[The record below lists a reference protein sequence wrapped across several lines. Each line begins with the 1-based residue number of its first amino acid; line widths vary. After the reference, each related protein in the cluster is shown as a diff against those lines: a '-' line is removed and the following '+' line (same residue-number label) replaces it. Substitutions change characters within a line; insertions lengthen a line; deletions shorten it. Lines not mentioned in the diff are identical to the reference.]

1 MDRMPLVSVQS
12 ISYNYNSEVVLE
24 NVSFN
29 VEEGDFLGIIG
40 PNGAGKTTLFKCIL
54 GLLNTY
60 SGRITV
66 LNEDIKKNK
75 KIFTKIGYIPQKKSI
90 DQKFPLTVEE
100 LVSLSLT
107 RKTSMNVVYEIL
119 KQVGL
124 YNMKNKLIGQLS
136 GGQQQRV
143 LIAKALVNNP
153 ILLMLDEPTNELDQK
168 SQNDFY
174 FLLKELN
181 EKNKITIMWTSHDM
195 NAVNK
200 YANKVS
206 CINKRM
212 FFHGDKE
219 EFFSN
224 EDHLKN
230 YSESP
235 MQIHM
240 HTHDV

>member
-1 MDRMPLVSVQS
+1 MALVSVQS
-12 ISYNYNSEVVLE
+12 VSYKYNSESVLE

-40 PNGAGKTTLFKCIL
+40 PNGAGKTTLFHCML

-60 SGRITV
+60 SGRITI
-66 LNEDIKKNK
+66 LNQDIKKNK
-75 KIFTKIGYIPQKKSI
+75 KIFKKIGYIPQKKSI
-90 DQKFPLTVEE
+90 DQKFPLTVQE

-107 RKTSMNVVYEIL
+107 RETPKNVVFEIL

-124 YNMKNKLIGQLS
+124 YNMKNKTIGQLS

-153 ILLMLDEPTNELDQK
+153 IILMLDEPTNELDQK
-168 SQNDFY
+168 SQHDFY

-181 EKNKITIMWTSHDM
+181 EKNKITIIWTSHDM
-195 NAVNK
+195 DAVNK

-212 FFHGDKE
+212 FFHGDKS

-224 EDHLKN
+224 EDHLRN
-230 YSESP
+230 YSEST

-240 HTHDV
+240 HEHDI

>member
-1 MDRMPLVSVQS
+1 MSLVSVQS
-12 ISYNYNSEVVLE
+12 ISYNYNSEVVLK
-24 NVSFN
+24 NVSLN

-40 PNGAGKTTLFKCIL
+40 PNGAGKTTLFQCIL

-66 LNEDIKKNK
+66 LNEDVKKNK

-107 RKTSMNVVYEIL
+107 RKTSMNIVYEIL

-153 ILLMLDEPTNELDQK
+153 IILMLDEPTNELDQK
-168 SQNDFY
+168 SQDDFY

-181 EKNKITIMWTSHDM
+181 EKNKITIMWTSHDL

-206 CINKRM
+206 CINKKM

-240 HTHDV
+240 HTHDI

>member
-1 MDRMPLVSVQS
+1 MPLVSVQS
-12 ISYNYNSEVVLE
+12 VSYKYNSESVLE

-29 VEEGDFLGIIG
+29 IEEGDFLGIIG
-40 PNGAGKTTLFKCIL
+40 PNGAGKTTLFHCML
-54 GLLNTY
+54 GLLNSY
-60 SGRITV
+60 SGRITI
-66 LNEDIKKNK
+66 LNQDIKKNK
-75 KIFTKIGYIPQKKSI
+75 KIFKKIGYIPQKKSI
-90 DQKFPLTVEE
+90 DQKFPLTVQE

-107 RKTSMNVVYEIL
+107 RETPKNVVFEIL

-124 YNMKNKLIGQLS
+124 YNMKNKTIGQLS

-153 ILLMLDEPTNELDQK
+153 TILMLDEPTNELDQK
-168 SQNDFY
+168 SQHDFY

-181 EKNKITIMWTSHDM
+181 EKNKITIIWTSHDM
-195 NAVNK
+195 DAVNK

-212 FFHGDKE
+212 FFHGDKS

-224 EDHLKN
+224 EDHLRN
-230 YSESP
+230 YSEST

-240 HTHDV
+240 HEHDI

>member
-1 MDRMPLVSVQS
+1 MPLVSVQS
-12 ISYNYNSEVVLE
+12 VSYKYNSESVLE

-29 VEEGDFLGIIG
+29 IEEGDFLGIIG
-40 PNGAGKTTLFKCIL
+40 PNGAGKTTLFHCML
-54 GLLNTY
+54 GLLNAY
-60 SGRITV
+60 SGRITI
-66 LNEDIKKNK
+66 LNQDIKKNK
-75 KIFTKIGYIPQKKSI
+75 KIFKKIGYIPQKKSI
-90 DQKFPLTVEE
+90 DQKFPLTVQE

-107 RKTSMNVVYEIL
+107 RETPKNVVFKIL

-124 YNMKNKLIGQLS
+124 YNMKNKTIGQLS

-153 ILLMLDEPTNELDQK
+153 TILMLDEPTNELDQK
-168 SQNDFY
+168 SQHDFY

-181 EKNKITIMWTSHDM
+181 EKNKITIIWTSHDM
-195 NAVNK
+195 DAVNK

-212 FFHGDKE
+212 FFHGDKS
-219 EFFSN
+219 EFFST
-224 EDHLKN
+224 EDHLRN
-230 YSESP
+230 YSEST

-240 HTHDV
+240 HEHDI

>member
-1 MDRMPLVSVQS
+1 MPLVSVQS

-40 PNGAGKTTLFKCIL
+40 PNGAGKTTLFQCIL

-66 LNEDIKKNK
+66 LNENVKKNK
-75 KIFTKIGYIPQKKSI
+75 KILTKIGYIPQKKSI

-153 ILLMLDEPTNELDQK
+153 IILMLDEPTNELDQK
-168 SQNDFY
+168 SQDDFY

-181 EKNKITIMWTSHDM
+181 EKNKITIMWTSHDL

-206 CINKRM
+206 CINKKM

-240 HTHDV
+240 HTHDI

>member
-1 MDRMPLVSVQS
+1 MPLVSVQS
-12 ISYNYNSEVVLE
+12 VSYKYNSESVLE

-40 PNGAGKTTLFKCIL
+40 PNGAGKTTLFHCML
-54 GLLNTY
+54 GLLNSY
-60 SGRITV
+60 SGRITI
-66 LNEDIKKNK
+66 LNQDIKKNK
-75 KIFTKIGYIPQKKSI
+75 KIFKKIGYIPQKKSI
-90 DQKFPLTVEE
+90 DQKFPLTVQE

-107 RKTSMNVVYEIL
+107 RETPKNVVFKIL

-124 YNMKNKLIGQLS
+124 YNMKNKTIGQLS

-153 ILLMLDEPTNELDQK
+153 IILMLDEPTNELDQK
-168 SQNDFY
+168 SQHDFY

-181 EKNKITIMWTSHDM
+181 EKNKITIIWTSHDM
-195 NAVNK
+195 DAVNK

-212 FFHGDKE
+212 FFHGDKS
-219 EFFSN
+219 EFFST
-224 EDHLKN
+224 EDHLRN
-230 YSESP
+230 YSEST

-240 HTHDV
+240 HEHDI

>member
-1 MDRMPLVSVQS
+1 MPLVSVQS
-12 ISYNYNSEVVLE
+12 VSYNYNSESVLE
-24 NVSFN
+24 NVSFD

-40 PNGAGKTTLFKCIL
+40 PNGAGKTTLFHCML
-54 GLLNTY
+54 GLLNSY
-60 SGRITV
+60 SGKITI
-66 LNEDIKKNK
+66 LNQDIKKYK
-75 KIFTKIGYIPQKKSI
+75 KIFRKIGYIPQKKSI
-90 DQKFPLTVEE
+90 DQKFPLTVKE
-100 LVSLSLT
+100 LVSLSLP
-107 RKTSMNVVYEIL
+107 RNTSKNIVLEIL

-124 YNMKNKLIGQLS
+124 YKLKNKTIGQLS

-153 ILLMLDEPTNELDQK
+153 IILMLDEPTNELDHK

-174 FLLKELN
+174 SLLKELN
-181 EKNKITIMWTSHDM
+181 EKNKITIIWSSHDM
-195 NAVNK
+195 DAVNK

-212 FFHGDKE
+212 FFHGDKG
-219 EFFSN
+219 EFFTS

-230 YSESP
+230 YSEST

-240 HTHDV
+240 HSHDM

>member
-1 MDRMPLVSVQS
+1 MPLVSVQS
-12 ISYNYNSEVVLE
+12 VSYKYNSESVLE

-40 PNGAGKTTLFKCIL
+40 PNGAGKTTLFHCML
-54 GLLNTY
+54 GLLNSY
-60 SGRITV
+60 SGRITI
-66 LNEDIKKNK
+66 LNQDIKKNK
-75 KIFTKIGYIPQKKSI
+75 KIFKKIGYIPQKKSI
-90 DQKFPLTVEE
+90 DQKFPLTVQE

-107 RKTSMNVVYEIL
+107 RETPKNVVFEIL

-124 YNMKNKLIGQLS
+124 YNMKNKTIGQLS

-153 ILLMLDEPTNELDQK
+153 TILMLDEPTNELDQK
-168 SQNDFY
+168 SQHDFY

-181 EKNKITIMWTSHDM
+181 EKNKITIIWTSHDM
-195 NAVNK
+195 DAVNK

-212 FFHGDKE
+212 FFHGDKS
-219 EFFSN
+219 EFFST
-224 EDHLKN
+224 EDHLRN
-230 YSESP
+230 YSEST

-240 HTHDV
+240 HEHDI

>member
-1 MDRMPLVSVQS
+1 MSLVSVQS
-12 ISYNYNSEVVLE
+12 ISYNYNSEVVLK
-24 NVSFN
+24 NVSLN

-40 PNGAGKTTLFKCIL
+40 PNGAGKTTLFQCIL

-66 LNEDIKKNK
+66 LNEDVKKNK

-107 RKTSMNVVYEIL
+107 RKTSMNLVYEIL

-153 ILLMLDEPTNELDQK
+153 IILMLDEPTNELDQK

-174 FLLKELN
+174 SLLKELN
-181 EKNKITIMWTSHDM
+181 TKNKITIIWTSHDM

-224 EDHLKN
+224 ENHLKK
-230 YSESP
+230 YSESS

-240 HTHDV
+240 HTHVT

>member
-1 MDRMPLVSVQS
+1 MPLVSVQS
-12 ISYNYNSEVVLE
+12 LSYNYNSEMVLE

-40 PNGAGKTTLFKCIL
+40 PNGAGKTTLFQCIL

-60 SGRITV
+60 SGRITI
-66 LNEDIKKNK
+66 LNEDVKKNK

-90 DQKFPLTVEE
+90 DEKFPLTVEE

-107 RKTSMNVVYEIL
+107 RKTSMNIVYEIL

-143 LIAKALVNNP
+143 LIAKALVNKP
-153 ILLMLDEPTNELDQK
+153 IILMLDEPTNELDQK
-168 SQNDFY
+168 SQDDFY

-181 EKNKITIMWTSHDM
+181 EKNKITIIWTSHDM

-200 YANKVS
+200 YASKVS

-240 HTHDV
+240 HAHDI

>member
-1 MDRMPLVSVQS
+1 MSLVSVQS

-40 PNGAGKTTLFKCIL
+40 PNGAGKTTLFQCIL

-66 LNEDIKKNK
+66 LNEDVKKNK

-107 RKTSMNVVYEIL
+107 RKASMNIVYEIL

-153 ILLMLDEPTNELDQK
+153 IILMLDEPTNELDQK
-168 SQNDFY
+168 SQDDFY

-181 EKNKITIMWTSHDM
+181 EKNKITIMWTSHDL

-206 CINKRM
+206 CINKKM

-240 HTHDV
+240 HTHDI

>member
-1 MDRMPLVSVQS
+1 MPLVSVQS
-12 ISYNYNSEVVLE
+12 ISYRYNSEVVLE

-40 PNGAGKTTLFKCIL
+40 PNGAGKTTLFQCIL

-66 LNEDIKKNK
+66 LNEDVKKNK

-153 ILLMLDEPTNELDQK
+153 IILMLDEPTNELDQK
-168 SQNDFY
+168 SQDDFY

-181 EKNKITIMWTSHDM
+181 EKNKITIMWTSHDL

-206 CINKRM
+206 CINKKM

-240 HTHDV
+240 HTHDI

>member
-1 MDRMPLVSVQS
+1 MPLVSVQS
-12 ISYNYNSEVVLE
+12 VSYKYNSESVLE

-29 VEEGDFLGIIG
+29 IEEGDFLGIIG
-40 PNGAGKTTLFKCIL
+40 PNGAGKTTLFHCML
-54 GLLNTY
+54 GLLNSY
-60 SGRITV
+60 SGRITI
-66 LNEDIKKNK
+66 LNQDIKKNK
-75 KIFTKIGYIPQKKSI
+75 KIFKKIGYIPQKKSI
-90 DQKFPLTVEE
+90 DQKFPLTVQE

-107 RKTSMNVVYEIL
+107 RETPKNVVFEIL

-124 YNMKNKLIGQLS
+124 YNMKNKTIGQLS

-153 ILLMLDEPTNELDQK
+153 TILMLDEPTNELDQK
-168 SQNDFY
+168 SQHDFY

-181 EKNKITIMWTSHDM
+181 EKNKITIIWTSHDM
-195 NAVNK
+195 DAVNK

-212 FFHGDKE
+212 FFHGDKS

-224 EDHLKN
+224 EDHLRN
-230 YSESP
+230 YSEST

-240 HTHDV
+240 HEHDV

>member
-1 MDRMPLVSVQS
+1 MSLVSVQS
-12 ISYNYNSEVVLE
+12 ISYNYNSEVVLK
-24 NVSFN
+24 NVSLN

-40 PNGAGKTTLFKCIL
+40 PNGAGKTTLFQCIL

-66 LNEDIKKNK
+66 LNEDVKKNK

-107 RKTSMNVVYEIL
+107 RKTSMNLVYEIL

-143 LIAKALVNNP
+143 LIAKALVDKP
-153 ILLMLDEPTNELDQK
+153 IILMLDEPTNELDQK
-168 SQNDFY
+168 SQDDFY

-181 EKNKITIMWTSHDM
+181 EKNKITIMWTSHDL

-206 CINKRM
+206 CINKKM

-240 HTHDV
+240 HTHDI

>member
-1 MDRMPLVSVQS
+1 MPLVSVQS
-12 ISYNYNSEVVLE
+12 VSYKYNSESVLE

-40 PNGAGKTTLFKCIL
+40 PNGAGKTTLFQCML

-60 SGRITV
+60 SGRITI
-66 LNEDIKKNK
+66 LNQDIKKNK

-90 DQKFPLTVEE
+90 DQKFPLTVQE

-107 RKTSMNVVYEIL
+107 RDTPKNVVFEIL

-124 YNMKNKLIGQLS
+124 YNMKNKTIGQLS

-143 LIAKALVNNP
+143 LIAKALVNKP
-153 ILLMLDEPTNELDQK
+153 IILMLDEPTNELDQK
-168 SQNDFY
+168 SQHDFY

-181 EKNKITIMWTSHDM
+181 EKKKITIIWTSHDM
-195 NAVNK
+195 DAVNK

-206 CINKRM
+206 CINKKM
-212 FFHGDKE
+212 FFHGDKS
-219 EFFSN
+219 EFFST
-224 EDHLKN
+224 EDHLRN
-230 YSESP
+230 YSEST

-240 HTHDV
+240 HEHDI

>member
-1 MDRMPLVSVQS
+1 MPLVSVQS
-12 ISYNYNSEVVLE
+12 VSYKYNSESVLE

-29 VEEGDFLGIIG
+29 IEEGDFLGIIG
-40 PNGAGKTTLFKCIL
+40 PNGAGKTTLFHCML
-54 GLLNTY
+54 GLLNSY
-60 SGRITV
+60 SGRITI
-66 LNEDIKKNK
+66 LNQDIKKNK
-75 KIFTKIGYIPQKKSI
+75 KIFKKIGYIPQKKSI
-90 DQKFPLTVEE
+90 DQKFPLTVQE

-107 RKTSMNVVYEIL
+107 RETPKNVVFEIL

-124 YNMKNKLIGQLS
+124 YNMKNKTIGQLS

-153 ILLMLDEPTNELDQK
+153 TILMLDEPTNELDQK
-168 SQNDFY
+168 SQHDFY

-181 EKNKITIMWTSHDM
+181 EKNKITIIWTSHDM
-195 NAVNK
+195 DAVNK

-212 FFHGDKE
+212 FFHGDKS
-219 EFFSN
+219 EFFST
-224 EDHLKN
+224 EDHLRN
-230 YSESP
+230 YSEST

-240 HTHDV
+240 HEHDI

>member
-1 MDRMPLVSVQS
+1 MPLVSVQS
-12 ISYNYNSEVVLE
+12 ISYSYNSEVVLE

-40 PNGAGKTTLFKCIL
+40 PNGAGKTTLFQCIL

-60 SGRITV
+60 SGRITI

-90 DQKFPLTVEE
+90 DRNFPLTVEE
-100 LVSLSLT
+100 LVSLSLP
-107 RKTSMNVVYEIL
+107 RKASANVVYEIL

-124 YNMKNKLIGQLS
+124 HDMKNKLIGQLS

-153 ILLMLDEPTNELDQK
+153 LILMLDEPTNELDQK

-195 NAVNK
+195 NAVDK

-212 FFHGDKE
+212 FFHGNKE

-224 EDHLKN
+224 EHHLKN
-230 YSESP
+230 YSESS

-240 HTHDV
+240 HTHAI

>member
-1 MDRMPLVSVQS
+1 
-12 ISYNYNSEVVLE
+12 VVLE

-40 PNGAGKTTLFKCIL
+40 PNGAGKTTLFQCIL

-66 LNEDIKKNK
+66 LNENVKKNK
-75 KIFTKIGYIPQKKSI
+75 KILTKIGYIPQKKSI

-107 RKTSMNVVYEIL
+107 RKTSMNLVYEIL

-153 ILLMLDEPTNELDQK
+153 IILMLDEPTNELDQK
-168 SQNDFY
+168 SQDDFY

-181 EKNKITIMWTSHDM
+181 EKNKITIMWTSHDL

-206 CINKRM
+206 CINKKM

-240 HTHDV
+240 HTHDI

>member
-1 MDRMPLVSVQS
+1 MQLVSVQS
-12 ISYNYNSEVVLE
+12 LSYNYDSEVVLE

-29 VEEGDFLGIIG
+29 VEKGDFLGIIG
-40 PNGAGKTTLFKCIL
+40 PNGAGKTTLFQCIL
-54 GLLNTY
+54 GLITTY
-60 SGRITV
+60 SGKITI
-66 LNEDIKKNK
+66 LDENIKRNK
-75 KIFTKIGYIPQKKSI
+75 KILTKIGYIPQKKAI
-90 DQKFPLTVEE
+90 DPKFPLTIEE
-100 LVSLSLT
+100 LVSLSLP
-107 RKTSMNVVYEIL
+107 RKTSKNIVYKIL
-119 KQVGL
+119 RQVRM
-124 YNMKNKLIGQLS
+124 YDIKDKLIGQLS

-143 LIAKALVNNP
+143 LIAKALVNDP

-168 SQNDFY
+168 SQDDFY

-181 EKNKITIMWTSHDM
+181 EKNNITIIWTSHDM

-219 EFFSN
+219 SFFSN
-224 EDHLKN
+224 EEHLKN
-230 YSESP
+230 YSESS

-240 HTHDV
+240 HTHNS

>member
-1 MDRMPLVSVQS
+1 MALVSVQS
-12 ISYNYNSEVVLE
+12 VSYKYNSESVLE

-40 PNGAGKTTLFKCIL
+40 PNGAGKTTLFHCML

-60 SGRITV
+60 SGRITI
-66 LNEDIKKNK
+66 LNQDIKKNK

-90 DQKFPLTVEE
+90 DQKFPLTVQE

-107 RKTSMNVVYEIL
+107 RETPKNVVFEIL

-124 YNMKNKLIGQLS
+124 YNMKNKTIGQLS

-153 ILLMLDEPTNELDQK
+153 TILMLDEPTNELDQK
-168 SQNDFY
+168 SQHDFY

-181 EKNKITIMWTSHDM
+181 EKNKITIIWTSHDM
-195 NAVNK
+195 DAVNK

-212 FFHGDKE
+212 FFHGDKS

-224 EDHLKN
+224 EDHLRN
-230 YSESP
+230 YSEST

-240 HTHDV
+240 HEHDI

>member
-1 MDRMPLVSVQS
+1 MPLVSVQS
-12 ISYNYNSEVVLE
+12 VSYNYNSESVLQ
-24 NVSFN
+24 NVSFD

-40 PNGAGKTTLFKCIL
+40 PNGAGKTTLFHCML
-54 GLLNTY
+54 GLLNSY
-60 SGRITV
+60 SGKITI
-66 LNEDIKKNK
+66 LNQDIKKYK
-75 KIFTKIGYIPQKKSI
+75 KIYRKIGYIPQKKSI
-90 DQKFPLTVEE
+90 DQKFPLTVKE
-100 LVSLSLT
+100 LVSLSLP
-107 RKTSMNVVYEIL
+107 RNTSKNIVLEIL

-124 YNMKNKLIGQLS
+124 YKLKNKTIGQLS

-153 ILLMLDEPTNELDQK
+153 IILMLDEPTNELDHK

-174 FLLKELN
+174 SLLKELN
-181 EKNKITIMWTSHDM
+181 EKNKITIIWSSHDM
-195 NAVNK
+195 DAVNK

-212 FFHGDKE
+212 FFHGDKG
-219 EFFSN
+219 EFFSS

-230 YSESP
+230 YSEST

-240 HTHDV
+240 HSHDM

>member
-1 MDRMPLVSVQS
+1 MPLVSVQS
-12 ISYNYNSEVVLE
+12 VSYNYNSESVLE
-24 NVSFN
+24 NVSFD

-40 PNGAGKTTLFKCIL
+40 PNGAGKTTLFHCML
-54 GLLNTY
+54 GLLNSY
-60 SGRITV
+60 SGKITI
-66 LNEDIKKNK
+66 LNQDIKKYK
-75 KIFTKIGYIPQKKSI
+75 KIFKKIGYIPQKKSI

-100 LVSLSLT
+100 LVSLSLP
-107 RKTSMNVVYEIL
+107 RNTSMNIVLEIL

-124 YNMKNKLIGQLS
+124 YKLKNKTIGQLS

-153 ILLMLDEPTNELDQK
+153 IILMLDEPTNELDHK

-174 FLLKELN
+174 SLLKELN
-181 EKNKITIMWTSHDM
+181 EKNKITIIWSSHDM
-195 NAVNK
+195 DAVNK

-212 FFHGDKE
+212 FFHGDKG
-219 EFFSN
+219 EFFTS

-230 YSESP
+230 YSEST

-240 HTHDV
+240 HSHDM

>member
-1 MDRMPLVSVQS
+1 MPLVSVQS
-12 ISYNYNSEVVLE
+12 VSYKYNSESVLE

-29 VEEGDFLGIIG
+29 IEEGDFLGIIG
-40 PNGAGKTTLFKCIL
+40 PNGAGKTTLFHCML
-54 GLLNTY
+54 GLLNSY
-60 SGRITV
+60 SGRITI
-66 LNEDIKKNK
+66 LNQDIKKNK
-75 KIFTKIGYIPQKKSI
+75 KIFKKIGYIPQKKSI
-90 DQKFPLTVEE
+90 DQKFPLTVQE

-107 RKTSMNVVYEIL
+107 RETPKNVVFEIL

-124 YNMKNKLIGQLS
+124 YNMKNKTIGQLS

-153 ILLMLDEPTNELDQK
+153 TILMLDEPTNELDQK
-168 SQNDFY
+168 SQHDFY

-181 EKNKITIMWTSHDM
+181 EKNKITIIWTSHDM
-195 NAVNK
+195 DAVNK

-212 FFHGDKE
+212 FFHGDKS
-219 EFFSN
+219 EFFST
-224 EDHLKN
+224 EDHLRN
-230 YSESP
+230 YSEST

-240 HTHDV
+240 HEHDV

>member
-1 MDRMPLVSVQS
+1 MPLVSVQS
-12 ISYNYNSEVVLE
+12 VSYNYNSESVLE
-24 NVSFN
+24 NVSFD

-40 PNGAGKTTLFKCIL
+40 PNGAGKTTLFHCML
-54 GLLNTY
+54 GLLNSY
-60 SGRITV
+60 SGKITI
-66 LNEDIKKNK
+66 LNQDIKKNK

-90 DQKFPLTVEE
+90 DQKFPLTVKE
-100 LVSLSLT
+100 LVSLSLP
-107 RKTSMNVVYEIL
+107 RNTSKNIVLEIL

-124 YNMKNKLIGQLS
+124 YKLKNKTIGQLS

-153 ILLMLDEPTNELDQK
+153 IILMLDEPTNELDHK

-174 FLLKELN
+174 YLLKELN
-181 EKNKITIMWTSHDM
+181 EKNKITIIWSSHDM
-195 NAVNK
+195 DAVNK

-212 FFHGDKE
+212 FFHGDKG
-219 EFFSN
+219 EFFSS

-230 YSESP
+230 YSEST

-240 HTHDV
+240 HSHDM

>member
-1 MDRMPLVSVQS
+1 MRLWTDNLVKYYGRRKVVDHVS
-12 ISYNYNSEVVLE
+12 IEVSQGEIVGL
-24 NVSFN
+24 
-29 VEEGDFLGIIG
+29 LG
-40 PNGAGKTTLFKCIL
+40 PNGAGKTTLFHCML

-60 SGRITV
+60 SGRILI
-66 LNEDIKKNK
+66 LNQDVKKSK
-75 KIFTKIGYIPQKKSI
+75 KIFKTIGYIPQNKSI
-90 DQKFPLTVEE
+90 DPKFPLTVQE

-107 RKTSMNVVYEIL
+107 RKTSKNVVFEIL

-124 YNMKNKLIGQLS
+124 YNMKNKIIGQLS

-153 ILLMLDEPTNELDQK
+153 TILMLDEPTNELDQK

-181 EKNKITIMWTSHDM
+181 EKNKITIIWTSHDM
-195 NAVNK
+195 DAVNK

-212 FFHGDKE
+212 FFHGDKS
-219 EFFSN
+219 EFFSSEN
-224 EDHLKN
+224 HLKN
-230 YSESP
+230 YSEST

-240 HTHDV
+240 HEHNI

>member
-1 MDRMPLVSVQS
+1 MALVSVQS
-12 ISYNYNSEVVLE
+12 VSYNYNSESVLE
-24 NVSFN
+24 NVSFD

-40 PNGAGKTTLFKCIL
+40 PNGAGKTTLFHCML
-54 GLLNTY
+54 GLLNSY
-60 SGRITV
+60 SGKIII
-66 LNEDIKKNK
+66 LNQDIKKYK
-75 KIFTKIGYIPQKKSI
+75 KIFRKIGYIPQKKSI
-90 DQKFPLTVEE
+90 DQKFPLTVKE
-100 LVSLSLT
+100 LVSLSLP
-107 RKTSMNVVYEIL
+107 RNTSKNIVLEIL

-124 YNMKNKLIGQLS
+124 YKLKNKTIGQLS

-153 ILLMLDEPTNELDQK
+153 IILMLDEPTNELDHK

-174 FLLKELN
+174 SLLKELN
-181 EKNKITIMWTSHDM
+181 EKNKITIIWSSHDM
-195 NAVNK
+195 DAVNK

-212 FFHGDKE
+212 FFHGDKR
-219 EFFSN
+219 EFFSS

-230 YSESP
+230 YSESK

-240 HTHDV
+240 HSHDM

>member
-1 MDRMPLVSVQS
+1 MPLVSVQS
-12 ISYNYNSEVVLE
+12 VSYNYNSESVLE
-24 NVSFN
+24 NVSFD

-40 PNGAGKTTLFKCIL
+40 PNGAGKTTLFHCIL
-54 GLLNTY
+54 GLLNSY
-60 SGRITV
+60 SGKITI
-66 LNEDIKKNK
+66 LNQDIKKYK
-75 KIFTKIGYIPQKKSI
+75 KIYRKIGYIPQKKSI
-90 DQKFPLTVEE
+90 DQKFPLTVKE
-100 LVSLSLT
+100 LVSLSLP
-107 RKTSMNVVYEIL
+107 RNTSKNIVLEIL

-124 YNMKNKLIGQLS
+124 YKLKNKTIGQLS

-153 ILLMLDEPTNELDQK
+153 IILMLDEPTNELDHK

-181 EKNKITIMWTSHDM
+181 EKNNITIIWTSHDM
-195 NAVNK
+195 DAVNK

-212 FFHGDKE
+212 FFHGDKG
-219 EFFSN
+219 EFFSS
-224 EDHLKN
+224 EEHIKN
-230 YSESP
+230 YSEST

-240 HTHDV
+240 HTHDM

>member
-1 MDRMPLVSVQS
+1 MSLVSVQS

-40 PNGAGKTTLFKCIL
+40 PNGAGKTTLFQCIL

-66 LNEDIKKNK
+66 LNEDVKKNK

-143 LIAKALVNNP
+143 LIAKALVNKP
-153 ILLMLDEPTNELDQK
+153 IILMLDEPTNELDQK
-168 SQNDFY
+168 SQDDFY

-181 EKNKITIMWTSHDM
+181 EKNKITIMWTSHDL

-206 CINKRM
+206 CINKKM

-240 HTHDV
+240 HTHDI

>member
-1 MDRMPLVSVQS
+1 MALVSVQS
-12 ISYNYNSEVVLE
+12 VSYKYNSESVLE

-40 PNGAGKTTLFKCIL
+40 PNGAGKTTLFHCML

-60 SGRITV
+60 SGRITI
-66 LNEDIKKNK
+66 LNQDIKKFK

-90 DQKFPLTVEE
+90 DQKFPLTVQE

-107 RKTSMNVVYEIL
+107 RETPKNVVFEIL

-124 YNMKNKLIGQLS
+124 YNMKNKIIGQLS

-153 ILLMLDEPTNELDQK
+153 IILMLDEPTNELDQK
-168 SQNDFY
+168 SQDDFY

-181 EKNKITIMWTSHDM
+181 EKNKITIIWTSHDM
-195 NAVNK
+195 DAVNK

-212 FFHGDKE
+212 FFHGDKS
-219 EFFSN
+219 EFFSS
-224 EDHLKN
+224 EDHLRN
-230 YSESP
+230 YSEST

-240 HTHDV
+240 HEHDI

>member
-1 MDRMPLVSVQS
+1 MALVSVQS
-12 ISYNYNSEVVLE
+12 VSYNYNSESVLE
-24 NVSFN
+24 NVSFD

-40 PNGAGKTTLFKCIL
+40 PNGAGKTTLFHCML
-54 GLLNTY
+54 GLLNSY
-60 SGRITV
+60 SGKIII
-66 LNEDIKKNK
+66 LNQDIKKYK
-75 KIFTKIGYIPQKKSI
+75 KIFRKIGYIPQKKSI
-90 DQKFPLTVEE
+90 DQKFPLTVKE
-100 LVSLSLT
+100 LVSLSLP
-107 RKTSMNVVYEIL
+107 KNTSKNIVLEIL

-124 YNMKNKLIGQLS
+124 YKLKNKTIGQLS

-153 ILLMLDEPTNELDQK
+153 IILMLDEPTNELDHK

-174 FLLKELN
+174 SLLKELN
-181 EKNKITIMWTSHDM
+181 EKNKITIIWSSHDM
-195 NAVNK
+195 DAVNK

-212 FFHGDKE
+212 FFHGDKG
-219 EFFSN
+219 EFFTS

-230 YSESP
+230 YSEST

-240 HTHDV
+240 HSHDM

>member
-1 MDRMPLVSVQS
+1 MSLVSVQS
-12 ISYNYNSEVVLE
+12 ISYNYNSEVVLK
-24 NVSFN
+24 NVSLN

-40 PNGAGKTTLFKCIL
+40 PNGAGKTTLFQCIL

-66 LNEDIKKNK
+66 LNEDVKKNK

-153 ILLMLDEPTNELDQK
+153 IILMLDEPTNELDQK
-168 SQNDFY
+168 SQDDFY

-181 EKNKITIMWTSHDM
+181 EKNKITIIWTSHDM

-206 CINKRM
+206 CINKKM

-240 HTHDV
+240 HTHYI

>member
-1 MDRMPLVSVQS
+1 MPLVSVQS
-12 ISYNYNSEVVLE
+12 LSYNYNSEMVLE
-24 NVSFN
+24 NVSFD

-40 PNGAGKTTLFKCIL
+40 PNGAGKTTLFQCIL

-60 SGRITV
+60 SGRITI
-66 LNEDIKKNK
+66 LNEDVKKNK

-90 DQKFPLTVEE
+90 DEKFPLTVEE

-107 RKTSMNVVYEIL
+107 RKTSMNIVYEIL

-153 ILLMLDEPTNELDQK
+153 IILMLDEPTNELDQK
-168 SQNDFY
+168 SQDDFY

-181 EKNKITIMWTSHDM
+181 EKNKITIIWTSHDM

-206 CINKRM
+206 CINKKM

-240 HTHDV
+240 HAHDI